1 MCDGSV
7 YAASD
12 WPDLAAVMG
21 ASFLDQ
27 TLQTL
32 TLPDLVSHG
41 RFPRGGTADE
51 IGVTEDAA
59 VNTSGLSIEIEDP
72 GHHHATVFE
81 GNYGTKQS
89 YRYRNDEGE
98 LEWRNVFPVFEDA
111 FNEDSTTVR
120 AAAAT
125 LVEAGVS
132 ATLAG
137 SATETRPVS
146 IKLLPAIYA
155 GRAG

>member
-1 MCDGSV
+1 
-7 YAASD
+7 
-12 WPDLAAVMG
+12 MG
-21 ASFLDQ
+21 DAFLDQ
-27 TLQTL
+27 TLQAV
-32 TLPDLVSHG
+32 TLPDLVSQG
-41 RFPRGGTADE
+41 RFPRGGTADQ

-59 VNTSGLSIEIEDP
+59 VNTSGLSIEVEDP
-72 GHHHATVFE
+72 GHHHPTVFE

-98 LEWRNVFPVFEDA
+98 LEWRSVFPVLEDA
-111 FNEDSTTVR
+111 LNEDSTTVR
-120 AAAAT
+120 AAAAS

-132 ATLAG
+132 ATLTGGA
-137 SATETRPVS
+137 AETRPVS